1 MSSFETAASKFFGK
15 VEAEPS
21 SNLERMMLNSP
32 GLCLIASDDAL
43 LRRRLLACM
52 ATVEIRRQADS
63 SANSAKSISIL
74 ANGDAQDMALA
85 LMSLD
90 SLFDA
95 NEVDLSSHVLF
106 RTAPQSFERLGALGI
121 VCSAERVDGTDE
133 AQSGFPPLHFDHKVF
148 TFTALVHSIKQAPEG
163 SVFFLEN
170 VHALAPLPD
179 CTLTASLRELR
190 NLAYSHNCYFYAG
203 CATAGTFPSSA
214 IAEGKFHS
222 LHPDVSGSETFSDCL
237 INMRVDADDDVVFG
251 YAESRWFA
259 WSEVTL

>member
-52 ATVEIRRQADS
+52 ASVEIRRQADS

-106 RTAPQSFERLGALGI
+106 SNGSDT
-121 VCSAERVDGTDE
+121 
-133 AQSGFPPLHFDHKVF
+133 PLSTGRFWP
-148 TFTALVHSIKQAPEG
+148 IQA
-163 SVFFLEN
+163 
-170 VHALAPLPD
+170 
-179 CTLTASLRELR
+179 
-190 NLAYSHNCYFYAG
+190 
-203 CATAGTFPSSA
+203 
-214 IAEGKFHS
+214 
-222 LHPDVSGSETFSDCL
+222 
-237 INMRVDADDDVVFG
+237 
-251 YAESRWFA
+251 
-259 WSEVTL
+259 